1 MPRPRVDGFTLG
13 QVLRSVSVQNPQAE
27 ALVFTEIGFRVTYE
41 SYDRLVDE
49 AARGLLAL
57 GIEPGDHVA
66 VWATNWPEWLILQLA
81 AARIGAVLVTV
92 NPAYRVDELAYA
104 LRQSNA
110 KALFLIERFKSSN
123 YFSMLHEVVPELA
136 RTRPGSLSSPAVP
149 DLRWVVAIDREPGPG
164 MITWA
169 EMIRRGR
176 EVEDIDLEA
185 LEAELNPD
193 DPIILQYTSGTTG
206 APKGVLLS
214 HRNLLL
220 NAYYVGVCQRLSTAD
235 RICVPVPF
243 YHCFGAVIGTL
254 GSLVHGSAMLVPGE
268 YFEARATLDCMERE
282 RATVIYGVPTMFI
295 AMLAHPSF
303 SGRDLRS
310 LRTGIMAGAPC
321 PVELMKR
328 VIQDMGAR
336 QMTIAYGL
344 TEASPVITQTLL
356 DDPVERRVGTVGR
369 PIPGI
374 EVKVVDP
381 DTGRDLPD
389 GEQGE
394 LCDRGHNVMLGYYAD
409 SRATAD
415 AIDED
420 GWLHTGDLAVKEPS
434 GYVRITGR
442 IKDMIIRGGENVY
455 PREIEEILHAHPDV
469 ENVQVVGVPDAI
481 LGEEVCAWVKA
492 REGSEVTEAQVR
504 DFLRDRLAH
513 FKVPRYVMFVDAFPL
528 TVTGK
533 VQKYRIRELAA
544 RELDLVNEPQS
555 AVAG

>member
-1 MPRPRVDGFTLG
+1 M
-13 QVLRSVSVQNPQAE
+13 
-27 ALVFTEIGFRVTYE
+27 TYE
-41 SYDRLVDE
+41 SLDGLVDG
-49 AARGLLAL
+49 AAAGLLAL

-66 VWATNWPEWLILQLA
+66 VWATNWPEWVILQLA

-92 NPAYRVDELAYA
+92 NPAYRVEELAYA

-110 KALFLIERFKSSN
+110 KALFLIQRFKSSD
-123 YFSMLHEVVPELA
+123 YFSMLGQVVPELA
-136 RTRPGSLSSPAVP
+136 DTLPGSLSSPAAP

-164 MITWA
+164 MIAWS
-169 EMIRRGR
+169 EMIRRGTEIER
-176 EVEDIDLEA
+176 TALDAVESGL
-185 LEAELNPD
+185 
-193 DPIILQYTSGTTG
+193 DPGDSVILQYTSGTTG

-220 NAYYVGVCQRLSTAD
+220 NAFYVGVCQRLSSAD

-254 GSLVHGSAMLVPGE
+254 GSLVHGSAILVPGE
-268 YFEARATLDCMERE
+268 YFEAQATLDCMEAE

-295 AMLAHPSF
+295 AMLEHPSF
-303 SGRDLRS
+303 PGRDLQS

-328 VIQDMGAR
+328 VIRDMGAR

-356 DDPVERRVGTVGR
+356 DDPVDRRVGTVGK

-381 DTGRDLPD
+381 ETGRDLPD

-409 SRATAD
+409 PGATAEAVD
-415 AIDED
+415 GD
-420 GWLHTGDLAVKEPS
+420 GWLHTGDLAVREPS

-455 PREIEEILHAHPDV
+455 PREIEEVLHAHPDV
-469 ENVQVVGVPDAI
+469 ENVQVVGVPDAL

-492 REGSEVTEAQVR
+492 REGAEITDAQVR
-504 DFLRDRLAH
+504 AFLRDRLAH
-513 FKVPRYVMFVDAFPL
+513 FKVPRYIMFVETFPL

-544 RELDLVNEPQS
+544 RELGLVNEPQS
-555 AVAG
+555 AMAG